1 MPPILMW
8 VLVVVAAAVC
18 GALGY
23 YFGGENRK
31 RTAEAKIGSAE
42 EEAKRI
48 VNDAIKAA
56 EQKRK
61 ETIIEAKDEAFKLK
75 ADADK
80 EIKDRRAEIS
90 RQERRMD
97 QKEEALDK
105 RTAAM
110 ERKEEDL
117 KKRGELVEAR
127 LDELEQLKLRQT
139 EKLETIAAM
148 TQEDARAVL
157 LKNIDD
163 ELTHEKAMKIS
174 AYQANMKD
182 ECDAIARELVGQ
194 AIARCAADAT
204 SEATVSVVPLPSDEM
219 KGRIIGREGRNIR
232 ALETATGC
240 DLIID
245 DTPEAITLSS
255 FDQTRREV
263 ARMALERLIADG
275 RIHPARI
282 EETVDKCRRELE
294 IQMKREG
301 EKAVMDLGI
310 HSLHPDLVKLIGRL
324 KYRTS
329 YGQNVLSHSLEVAWL
344 AGLMAGELGVNV
356 QLARRAGLLHDIGK
370 ALDHEIEG
378 SHVQIGVDICKK
390 YRENPQIIHAIEAH
404 HGDVEPKTVLAFII
418 MAADA
423 ISAARPGARRENME
437 SYIKRL
443 ETLEALCNGFEGVE
457 SSYAVQAGRE
467 VRILVQPD
475 KVGDDQVILLARRA
489 GLLHDIG
496 KALDHEIE
504 GSHVQIGVAICRKY
518 KENTQIIHAI
528 EAHHGDVEPKTPLA
542 FIIQACDAISA
553 ARPGARRENVESY
566 VKRLEN
572 LEEISSSFEGVEQ
585 AFAVQAG
592 REVRIMVKPDVI
604 SDDQVI
610 LLARQIAKKIED
622 TLDYP
627 GQIKVNVI
635 RESRAIEYAK

>member
-1 MPPILMW
+1 MSPILTV
-8 VLVVVAAAVC
+8 VLVLVAAAVA
-18 GALGY
+18 GALGFY
-23 YFGGENRK
+23 LGGENR
-31 RTAEAKIGSAE
+31 
-42 EEAKRI
+42 
-48 VNDAIKAA
+48 NDAIKTA

-75 ADADK
+75 SDADK
-80 EIKDRRAEIS
+80 EIKDRRAEIT
-90 RQERRMD
+90 RQERRID

-105 RTAAM
+105 RTAQM

-117 KKRGELVEAR
+117 KRRSETVEAR

-148 TQEDARAVL
+148 SKEDARAVL
-157 LKNIDD
+157 LKQVDD

-182 ECDAIARELVGQ
+182 ECDNLARELIGQ

-301 EKAVMDLGI
+301 DKAVMELGI

-329 YGQNVLSHSLEVAWL
+329 FGQNVLSHSLEVAWL

-390 YRENPQIIHAIEAH
+390 YRENPQVIHAIEAH
-404 HGDVEPKTVLAFII
+404 HGDVEPKTTLAFII

-475 KVGDDQVILLARRA
+475 KVSDDEVILLAR
-489 GLLHDIG
+489 
-496 KALDHEIE
+496 
-504 GSHVQIGVAICRKY
+504 
-518 KENTQIIHAI
+518 
-528 EAHHGDVEPKTPLA
+528 
-542 FIIQACDAISA
+542 
-553 ARPGARRENVESY
+553 NV
-566 VKRLEN
+566 
-572 LEEISSSFEGVEQ
+572 
-585 AFAVQAG
+585 
-592 REVRIMVKPDVI
+592 
-604 SDDQVI
+604 
-610 LLARQIAKKIED
+610 AKKIENE
-622 TLDYP
+622 LDYP
-627 GQIKVNVI
+627 GQIKVSVI
-635 RESRAIEYAK
+635 RESRATEYAK

>member
-1 MPPILMW
+1 MQPIIVVVL
-8 VLVVVAAAVC
+8 VLVVAAVV
-18 GALGY
+18 GALCFY
-23 YFGGENRK
+23 LGGENRK
-31 RTAEAKIGSAE
+31 RTAEAKLGSAE

-75 ADADK
+75 SEADK
-80 EIKDRRAEIS
+80 EIKDRRAEVT

-105 RTAAM
+105 RTAAL
-110 ERKEEDL
+110 ERKEEEL
-117 KKRGELVEAR
+117 KRRSETVEAR

-148 TQEDARAVL
+148 TKEDARAVL
-157 LKNIDD
+157 LKQVDD

-182 ECDAIARELVGQ
+182 ECDQIARDLVGQ

-329 YGQNVLSHSLEVAWL
+329 FGQNVLNHSIEVAWL

-356 QLARRAGLLHDIGK
+356 QMARRAGLLHDIGK

-390 YRENPQIIHAIEAH
+390 YRENAQIIHAVEAH
-404 HGDVEPKTVLAFII
+404 HGDVEPKTTLAFII

-475 KVGDDQVILLARRA
+475 KV
-489 GLLHDIG
+489 
-496 KALDHEIE
+496 
-504 GSHVQIGVAICRKY
+504 
-518 KENTQIIHAI
+518 
-528 EAHHGDVEPKTPLA
+528 
-542 FIIQACDAISA
+542 
-553 ARPGARRENVESY
+553 
-566 VKRLEN
+566 
-572 LEEISSSFEGVEQ
+572 
-585 AFAVQAG
+585 
-592 REVRIMVKPDVI
+592 
-604 SDDQVI
+604 SDDQVV
-610 LLARQIAKKIED
+610 LLARNVAKKIESE
-622 TLDYP
+622 LDYP
-627 GQIKVNVI
+627 GQIKVSVI
-635 RESRAIEYAK
+635 RESRATEYAK

>member
-1 MPPILMW
+1 MVPIIALVVA
-8 VLVVVAAAVC
+8 VLVAIAV
-18 GALGY
+18 GVALG
-23 YFGGENRK
+23 FVLGEQHRK
-31 RTAEAKIGSAE
+31 RTAEAKLGSAE

-48 VNDAIKAA
+48 VNDAIKSA

-75 ADADK
+75 SEADK
-80 EIKDRRAEIS
+80 EIKERRAEIT
-90 RQERRMD
+90 RQERRVD

-105 RTAAM
+105 RTAAI

-117 KKRGELVEAR
+117 KKRSELVEAR

-139 EKLETIAAM
+139 EKLETIAGM
-148 TQEDARAVL
+148 SQEDARAVL
-157 LKNIDD
+157 LQRLDE
-163 ELTHEKAMKIS
+163 ELTHEKAMRIS
-174 AYQANMKD
+174 AYQSNLKD
-182 ECDAIARELVGQ
+182 ECDNMAREMVSQ

-204 SEATVSVVPLPSDEM
+204 SEATVSVVPLPNDEM

-263 ARMALERLIADG
+263 ARMVLERLIADG

-294 IQMKREG
+294 LTMKREG

-324 KYRTS
+324 RFRSS
-329 YGQNVLSHSLEVAWL
+329 YGQNVLNHSLEVAWL

-356 QLARRAGLLHDIGK
+356 AMARRAGLLHDIGK

-390 YRENPQIIHAIEAH
+390 YRENPAIIHAVEAH
-404 HGDVEPKTVLAFII
+404 HGDVEPKTPLAFII

-423 ISAARPGARRENME
+423 ISASRPGARRENME

-443 ETLEALCNGFEGVE
+443 ETLEALCNGFDGVE

-475 KVGDDQVILLARRA
+475 KIADDQVVLLARS
-489 GLLHDIG
+489 I
-496 KALDHEIE
+496 
-504 GSHVQIGVAICRKY
+504 
-518 KENTQIIHAI
+518 
-528 EAHHGDVEPKTPLA
+528 
-542 FIIQACDAISA
+542 
-553 ARPGARRENVESY
+553 AR
-566 VKRLEN
+566 
-572 LEEISSSFEGVEQ
+572 
-585 AFAVQAG
+585 
-592 REVRIMVKPDVI
+592 
-604 SDDQVI
+604 
-610 LLARQIAKKIED
+610 KIED
-622 TLDYP
+622 ELDYP
-627 GQIKVNVI
+627 GQIKVSVI
-635 RESRAIEYAK
+635 RESRATEYAK

>member
-1 MPPILMW
+1 MSPILTV
-8 VLVVVAAAVC
+8 VLVLVAAAVA
-18 GALGY
+18 GALGFY
-23 YFGGENRK
+23 LGGENRK

-75 ADADK
+75 SDADK
-80 EIKDRRAEIS
+80 EIKDRRAEIT
-90 RQERRMD
+90 RQERRID

-105 RTAAM
+105 RTAQM

-117 KKRGELVEAR
+117 KRRSETVEAR

-148 TQEDARAVL
+148 SKEDARAVL
-157 LKNIDD
+157 LKQVDD

-182 ECDAIARELVGQ
+182 ECDNLARELIGQ

-204 SEATVSVVPLPSDEM
+204 SEATVSVVPLPSDEI

-301 EKAVMDLGI
+301 DKAVMELGI

-329 YGQNVLSHSLEVAWL
+329 FGQNVLSHSLEVAWL
-344 AGLMAGELGVNV
+344 AGLMASELGVNV

-390 YRENPQIIHAIEAH
+390 YRENPQVIHAIEAH
-404 HGDVEPKTVLAFII
+404 HGDVEPKTTLAFII

-475 KVGDDQVILLARRA
+475 KVSDDEVILLAR
-489 GLLHDIG
+489 
-496 KALDHEIE
+496 
-504 GSHVQIGVAICRKY
+504 
-518 KENTQIIHAI
+518 
-528 EAHHGDVEPKTPLA
+528 
-542 FIIQACDAISA
+542 
-553 ARPGARRENVESY
+553 NV
-566 VKRLEN
+566 
-572 LEEISSSFEGVEQ
+572 
-585 AFAVQAG
+585 
-592 REVRIMVKPDVI
+592 
-604 SDDQVI
+604 
-610 LLARQIAKKIED
+610 AKKIENE
-622 TLDYP
+622 LDYP
-627 GQIKVNVI
+627 GQIKVSVI
-635 RESRAIEYAK
+635 RESRATEYAK

>member
-1 MPPILMW
+1 M
-8 VLVVVAAAVC
+8 
-18 GALGY
+18 
-23 YFGGENRK
+23 
-31 RTAEAKIGSAE
+31 
-42 EEAKRI
+42 
-48 VNDAIKAA
+48 NDAIKAA

-75 ADADK
+75 SDADK
-80 EIKDRRAEIS
+80 EIKDRRAEIT
-90 RQERRMD
+90 RQERRID

-105 RTAAM
+105 RTAQM

-117 KKRGELVEAR
+117 KRRSETVEAR

-148 TQEDARAVL
+148 SKEDARAVL
-157 LKNIDD
+157 LKQVDD

-182 ECDAIARELVGQ
+182 ECDNLARELIGQ

-232 ALETATGC
+232 AFETATGC

-301 EKAVMDLGI
+301 DKAVMELGI

-329 YGQNVLSHSLEVAWL
+329 FGQNVLSHSLEVAWL

-356 QLARRAGLLHDIGK
+356 QRARRAGLLHDIGK

-390 YRENPQIIHAIEAH
+390 YRENPQVIHAIEAH
-404 HGDVEPKTVLAFII
+404 HGDVEPKTTLAFII

-475 KVGDDQVILLARRA
+475 KVSDDEVILLAR
-489 GLLHDIG
+489 
-496 KALDHEIE
+496 
-504 GSHVQIGVAICRKY
+504 
-518 KENTQIIHAI
+518 
-528 EAHHGDVEPKTPLA
+528 
-542 FIIQACDAISA
+542 
-553 ARPGARRENVESY
+553 NV
-566 VKRLEN
+566 
-572 LEEISSSFEGVEQ
+572 
-585 AFAVQAG
+585 
-592 REVRIMVKPDVI
+592 
-604 SDDQVI
+604 
-610 LLARQIAKKIED
+610 AKKIENE
-622 TLDYP
+622 LDYP
-627 GQIKVNVI
+627 GQIKVSVI
-635 RESRAIEYAK
+635 RESRATEYAK

>member
-1 MPPILMW
+1 MSPILTV
-8 VLVVVAAAVC
+8 VLVLVAAVAA
-18 GALGY
+18 GALGFY
-23 YFGGENRK
+23 LGGENRK

-75 ADADK
+75 SDADK

-90 RQERRMD
+90 RQERRID

-105 RTAAM
+105 RTTQM

-117 KKRGELVEAR
+117 KRRSETVEAR

-148 TQEDARAVL
+148 SKEDARAVL
-157 LKNIDD
+157 LKQVDD

-182 ECDAIARELVGQ
+182 ECDNLARELVGQ

-301 EKAVMDLGI
+301 DKAIMELGI

-329 YGQNVLSHSLEVAWL
+329 FGQNVLSHSLEVAWL

-378 SHVQIGVDICKK
+378 SHVQIGVDICRK
-390 YRENPQIIHAIEAH
+390 YKENTQVIHAIEAH
-404 HGDVEPKTVLAFII
+404 HGDVEPKTTLAFII

-475 KVGDDQVILLARRA
+475 KVSDDEVILLAR
-489 GLLHDIG
+489 
-496 KALDHEIE
+496 
-504 GSHVQIGVAICRKY
+504 
-518 KENTQIIHAI
+518 
-528 EAHHGDVEPKTPLA
+528 
-542 FIIQACDAISA
+542 
-553 ARPGARRENVESY
+553 NV
-566 VKRLEN
+566 
-572 LEEISSSFEGVEQ
+572 
-585 AFAVQAG
+585 
-592 REVRIMVKPDVI
+592 
-604 SDDQVI
+604 
-610 LLARQIAKKIED
+610 AKKIENE
-622 TLDYP
+622 LDYP
-627 GQIKVNVI
+627 GQIKVSVI
-635 RESRAIEYAK
+635 RESRATEYAK

>member
-1 MPPILMW
+1 MLPPIVVVVL
-8 VLVVVAAAVC
+8 VLVVAAIV
-18 GALGY
+18 GALCFY
-23 YFGGENRK
+23 LGGENRK
-31 RTAEAKIGSAE
+31 RTAEAKLGSAE

-61 ETIIEAKDEAFKLK
+61 ETIIEAKDEAFRLK
-75 ADADK
+75 SEADK
-80 EIKDRRAEIS
+80 EIKDRRAEVT

-105 RTAAM
+105 RTAAL
-110 ERKEEDL
+110 ERKEEEL
-117 KKRGELVEAR
+117 KRRSETVEAR

-148 TQEDARAVL
+148 TKEDARAVL
-157 LKNIDD
+157 LKQVDD

-182 ECDAIARELVGQ
+182 ECDQIARDLVGQ

-282 EETVDKCRRELE
+282 EETVEKCRRELE

-344 AGLMAGELGVNV
+344 AGLMAGELGINV
-356 QLARRAGLLHDIGK
+356 QMARRAGLLHDIGK

-390 YRENPQIIHAIEAH
+390 YRENPQIIHAVEAH
-404 HGDVEPKTVLAFII
+404 HGDVEPKTTLAFII

-475 KVGDDQVILLARRA
+475 KV
-489 GLLHDIG
+489 
-496 KALDHEIE
+496 
-504 GSHVQIGVAICRKY
+504 
-518 KENTQIIHAI
+518 
-528 EAHHGDVEPKTPLA
+528 
-542 FIIQACDAISA
+542 
-553 ARPGARRENVESY
+553 
-566 VKRLEN
+566 
-572 LEEISSSFEGVEQ
+572 
-585 AFAVQAG
+585 
-592 REVRIMVKPDVI
+592 
-604 SDDQVI
+604 SDDQVV
-610 LLARQIAKKIED
+610 LLARNVAKKIESE
-622 TLDYP
+622 LDYP
-627 GQIKVNVI
+627 GQIKVSVI
-635 RESRAIEYAK
+635 RESRATEYAK

>member
-1 MPPILMW
+1 MVPII
-8 VLVVVAAAVC
+8 VLVVVVVVAVAAA
-18 GALGY
+18 ALCFYLGWQY
-23 YFGGENRK
+23 RK

-48 VNDAIKAA
+48 VNDAIKSA

-75 ADADK
+75 SEADK
-80 EIKDRRAEIS
+80 EIKDRRAEVT
-90 RQERRMD
+90 RQERRID
-97 QKEEALDK
+97 QKEEQLDK
-105 RTAAM
+105 RTATL

-117 KKRGELVEAR
+117 KKRTELVEAR

-139 EKLETIAAM
+139 EKLETIAGM
-148 TQEDARAVL
+148 SQEDARAVL
-157 LKNIDD
+157 LQRLDE
-163 ELTHEKAMKIS
+163 ELTHEKAMRIS
-174 AYQANMKD
+174 AYQANLKD
-182 ECDAIARELVGQ
+182 ECDNMARSMVSQ

-204 SEATVSVVPLPSDEM
+204 SEATVSVVPLPNDEM

-255 FDQTRREV
+255 FDQTRREI

-294 IQMKREG
+294 LQMKREG

-356 QLARRAGLLHDIGK
+356 QQARRAGLLHDIGK

-390 YRENPQIIHAIEAH
+390 YRENPAIIHAVEAH
-404 HGDVEPKTVLAFII
+404 HGDVEPKTPLAFII

-423 ISAARPGARRENME
+423 ISASRPGARRENME

-443 ETLEALCNGFEGVE
+443 ETLEALCNGFDGVE

-475 KVGDDQVILLARRA
+475 KV
-489 GLLHDIG
+489 
-496 KALDHEIE
+496 
-504 GSHVQIGVAICRKY
+504 
-518 KENTQIIHAI
+518 
-528 EAHHGDVEPKTPLA
+528 
-542 FIIQACDAISA
+542 
-553 ARPGARRENVESY
+553 
-566 VKRLEN
+566 
-572 LEEISSSFEGVEQ
+572 
-585 AFAVQAG
+585 
-592 REVRIMVKPDVI
+592 
-604 SDDQVI
+604 SDDQVV
-610 LLARQIAKKIED
+610 LLARSIAKKIED
-622 TLDYP
+622 ELDYP
-627 GQIKVNVI
+627 GQIKISVI
-635 RESRAIEYAK
+635 RESRATEYAK

>member
-1 MPPILMW
+1 MSPILIV
-8 VLVVVAAAVC
+8 VLVLVAAAVA
-18 GALGY
+18 GALGFY
-23 YFGGENRK
+23 LGGENRK

-42 EEAKRI
+42 DKAKRI

-75 ADADK
+75 SDADK
-80 EIKDRRAEIS
+80 EIKDRRAEIT
-90 RQERRMD
+90 RQERRID

-105 RTAAM
+105 RTTQM

-117 KKRGELVEAR
+117 KRRTETVEAR

-148 TQEDARAVL
+148 SKEDARAVL
-157 LKNIDD
+157 LKQVDD

-182 ECDAIARELVGQ
+182 ECDNLARELIGQ

-301 EKAVMDLGI
+301 DKAVMELGI

-329 YGQNVLSHSLEVAWL
+329 FGQNVLSHSLEVAWL

-390 YRENPQIIHAIEAH
+390 YRENPQVIHAIEAH
-404 HGDVEPKTVLAFII
+404 HGDVEPKTTLAFII

-475 KVGDDQVILLARRA
+475 KVSDDEVILLAR
-489 GLLHDIG
+489 
-496 KALDHEIE
+496 
-504 GSHVQIGVAICRKY
+504 
-518 KENTQIIHAI
+518 
-528 EAHHGDVEPKTPLA
+528 
-542 FIIQACDAISA
+542 
-553 ARPGARRENVESY
+553 NV
-566 VKRLEN
+566 
-572 LEEISSSFEGVEQ
+572 
-585 AFAVQAG
+585 
-592 REVRIMVKPDVI
+592 
-604 SDDQVI
+604 
-610 LLARQIAKKIED
+610 AKKIENE
-622 TLDYP
+622 LDYP
-627 GQIKVNVI
+627 GQIKVSVI
-635 RESRAIEYAK
+635 RESRATEYAK

>member
-1 MPPILMW
+1 MSPILTL
-8 VLVVVAAAVC
+8 VLVLVAAAVA
-18 GALGY
+18 GALGFY
-23 YFGGENRK
+23 LGGENRK

-48 VNDAIKAA
+48 VNDAIKTA

-75 ADADK
+75 SDADK
-80 EIKDRRAEIS
+80 EIKDRRAEIT
-90 RQERRMD
+90 RQERRID

-105 RTAAM
+105 RTAQM

-117 KKRGELVEAR
+117 KRRSETVEAR

-148 TQEDARAVL
+148 SKEDARAVL
-157 LKNIDD
+157 LKQVDD

-182 ECDAIARELVGQ
+182 ECDNLARELIGQ

-263 ARMALERLIADG
+263 ARMALERLITDG

-301 EKAVMDLGI
+301 DKAVMELGI

-329 YGQNVLSHSLEVAWL
+329 FGQNVLSHSLEVAWL

-390 YRENPQIIHAIEAH
+390 YRENPQVIHAIEAH
-404 HGDVEPKTVLAFII
+404 HGDVEPKTTLAFII

-475 KVGDDQVILLARRA
+475 KVSDDEVILLAR
-489 GLLHDIG
+489 
-496 KALDHEIE
+496 
-504 GSHVQIGVAICRKY
+504 
-518 KENTQIIHAI
+518 
-528 EAHHGDVEPKTPLA
+528 
-542 FIIQACDAISA
+542 
-553 ARPGARRENVESY
+553 NV
-566 VKRLEN
+566 
-572 LEEISSSFEGVEQ
+572 
-585 AFAVQAG
+585 
-592 REVRIMVKPDVI
+592 
-604 SDDQVI
+604 
-610 LLARQIAKKIED
+610 AKKIENE
-622 TLDYP
+622 LDYP
-627 GQIKVNVI
+627 GQIKVSVI
-635 RESRAIEYAK
+635 RESRATEYAK

>member
-1 MPPILMW
+1 MSPILTV
-8 VLVVVAAAVC
+8 VLVLVAAAVA
-18 GALGY
+18 GALGFY
-23 YFGGENRK
+23 LGGENRK

-75 ADADK
+75 SDADK
-80 EIKDRRAEIS
+80 EIKDRRAEIT
-90 RQERRMD
+90 RQERRID
-97 QKEEALDK
+97 QKEEALDR
-105 RTAAM
+105 RTAQM

-117 KKRGELVEAR
+117 KRRSETVEAR

-148 TQEDARAVL
+148 SKEDARAVL
-157 LKNIDD
+157 LKQVDD

-182 ECDAIARELVGQ
+182 ECDNLARELIGQ

-301 EKAVMDLGI
+301 DKAVMELGI

-329 YGQNVLSHSLEVAWL
+329 FGQNVLSHSLEVAWL

-390 YRENPQIIHAIEAH
+390 YRENPQVIHAIEAH
-404 HGDVEPKTVLAFII
+404 HGDVEPKTTLAFII

-475 KVGDDQVILLARRA
+475 KVSDDEVILLAR
-489 GLLHDIG
+489 
-496 KALDHEIE
+496 
-504 GSHVQIGVAICRKY
+504 
-518 KENTQIIHAI
+518 
-528 EAHHGDVEPKTPLA
+528 
-542 FIIQACDAISA
+542 
-553 ARPGARRENVESY
+553 NV
-566 VKRLEN
+566 
-572 LEEISSSFEGVEQ
+572 
-585 AFAVQAG
+585 
-592 REVRIMVKPDVI
+592 
-604 SDDQVI
+604 
-610 LLARQIAKKIED
+610 AKKIENE
-622 TLDYP
+622 LDYP
-627 GQIKVNVI
+627 GQIKVSVI
-635 RESRAIEYAK
+635 RESRATEYAK

>member
-1 MPPILMW
+1 MSPILTV
-8 VLVVVAAAVC
+8 VLVLVAAAVA
-18 GALGY
+18 GALGFY
-23 YFGGENRK
+23 LGGENRK

-75 ADADK
+75 SDADK
-80 EIKDRRAEIS
+80 EIKDRRAEIT
-90 RQERRMD
+90 RQERRID

-105 RTAAM
+105 RTAQM

-117 KKRGELVEAR
+117 KRRSETVEAR

-148 TQEDARAVL
+148 SKEDARAVL
-157 LKNIDD
+157 LKQVDD

-182 ECDAIARELVGQ
+182 ECDNLARELIGQ

-301 EKAVMDLGI
+301 DKAVMELGI

-329 YGQNVLSHSLEVAWL
+329 FGQNVLSHSLEVAWL
-344 AGLMAGELGVNV
+344 VGLMAGELGVNV

-390 YRENPQIIHAIEAH
+390 YRENPQVIHAIEAH
-404 HGDVEPKTVLAFII
+404 HGDVEPKTTLAFII

-475 KVGDDQVILLARRA
+475 KVSDDEVILLAR
-489 GLLHDIG
+489 
-496 KALDHEIE
+496 
-504 GSHVQIGVAICRKY
+504 
-518 KENTQIIHAI
+518 
-528 EAHHGDVEPKTPLA
+528 
-542 FIIQACDAISA
+542 
-553 ARPGARRENVESY
+553 NV
-566 VKRLEN
+566 
-572 LEEISSSFEGVEQ
+572 
-585 AFAVQAG
+585 
-592 REVRIMVKPDVI
+592 
-604 SDDQVI
+604 
-610 LLARQIAKKIED
+610 AKKIENE
-622 TLDYP
+622 LDYP
-627 GQIKVNVI
+627 GQIKVSVI
-635 RESRAIEYAK
+635 RESRATEYAK

>member
-1 MPPILMW
+1 MSPILIV
-8 VLVVVAAAVC
+8 VLVLVAAAVA
-18 GALGY
+18 GALGFY
-23 YFGGENRK
+23 LGGENRK

-42 EEAKRI
+42 DEAKRI

-75 ADADK
+75 SDADK
-80 EIKDRRAEIS
+80 EIKDRRAEIT
-90 RQERRMD
+90 RQERRID

-105 RTAAM
+105 RTTQM

-117 KKRGELVEAR
+117 KRRTETVEAR

-148 TQEDARAVL
+148 SKEDARAVL
-157 LKNIDD
+157 LKQVDD

-182 ECDAIARELVGQ
+182 ECDNLARELIGQ

-301 EKAVMDLGI
+301 DKAVMELGV

-329 YGQNVLSHSLEVAWL
+329 FGQNVLSHSLEVAWL

-390 YRENPQIIHAIEAH
+390 YRENPQVIHAIEAH
-404 HGDVEPKTVLAFII
+404 HGDVEPKPTLAFII

-475 KVGDDQVILLARRA
+475 KVGDDEVILLAR
-489 GLLHDIG
+489 
-496 KALDHEIE
+496 
-504 GSHVQIGVAICRKY
+504 
-518 KENTQIIHAI
+518 
-528 EAHHGDVEPKTPLA
+528 
-542 FIIQACDAISA
+542 
-553 ARPGARRENVESY
+553 NV
-566 VKRLEN
+566 
-572 LEEISSSFEGVEQ
+572 
-585 AFAVQAG
+585 
-592 REVRIMVKPDVI
+592 
-604 SDDQVI
+604 
-610 LLARQIAKKIED
+610 AKKIENE
-622 TLDYP
+622 LDYP
-627 GQIKVNVI
+627 GQIKVSVI
-635 RESRAIEYAK
+635 RESRATEYAK

>member
-1 MPPILMW
+1 MSLIITVLL
-8 VLVVVAAAVC
+8 VLVAAVC
-18 GALGY
+18 GALGFY
-23 YFGGENRK
+23 LGGENRK

-42 EEAKRI
+42 DEAKRI
-48 VNDAIKAA
+48 VNDAIKTA
-56 EQKRK
+56 EAKRK
-61 ETIIEAKDEAFKLK
+61 ETIVEAKDEAFKLK
-75 ADADK
+75 SEADK
-80 EIKDRRAEIS
+80 EIKDRRAEIT

-105 RTAAM
+105 RSAAM

-117 KKRGELVEAR
+117 KRRTETVEAR
-127 LDELEQLKLRQT
+127 LDELEQLKIRQT

-148 TQEDARAVL
+148 SQEDARAVL
-157 LKNIDD
+157 LKQVDD

-182 ECDAIARELVGQ
+182 ECDNIARELVGQ

-301 EKAVMDLGI
+301 DKAVMDLGI

-390 YRENPQIIHAIEAH
+390 YRENPQVIHAIEAH
-404 HGDVEPKTVLAFII
+404 HGDVEPKTTLAFII

-475 KVGDDQVILLARRA
+475 KV
-489 GLLHDIG
+489 
-496 KALDHEIE
+496 
-504 GSHVQIGVAICRKY
+504 
-518 KENTQIIHAI
+518 
-528 EAHHGDVEPKTPLA
+528 
-542 FIIQACDAISA
+542 
-553 ARPGARRENVESY
+553 
-566 VKRLEN
+566 
-572 LEEISSSFEGVEQ
+572 
-585 AFAVQAG
+585 
-592 REVRIMVKPDVI
+592 

-610 LLARQIAKKIED
+610 LLARNVAKKIENE
-622 TLDYP
+622 LDYP
-627 GQIKVNVI
+627 GQIKVSVI
-635 RESRAIEYAK
+635 RESRATEYAK

>member
-1 MPPILMW
+1 MVPII
-8 VLVVVAAAVC
+8 VLVVVVVVAVAAA
-18 GALGY
+18 ALCFYLGWQY
-23 YFGGENRK
+23 RK

-48 VNDAIKAA
+48 VNDAIKSA

-75 ADADK
+75 SEADK
-80 EIKDRRAEIS
+80 EIKDRRAEVT
-90 RQERRMD
+90 RQERRID
-97 QKEEALDK
+97 QKEEQLDK
-105 RTAAM
+105 RTATL

-117 KKRGELVEAR
+117 KKRTELVEAR

-139 EKLETIAAM
+139 EKLETIAGMSQA
-148 TQEDARAVL
+148 DARAVL
-157 LKNIDD
+157 LQRLDE
-163 ELTHEKAMKIS
+163 ELTHEKAMRIS
-174 AYQANMKD
+174 AYQANLKD
-182 ECDAIARELVGQ
+182 ECDNMARSMVSQ

-204 SEATVSVVPLPSDEM
+204 SEATVSVVPLPNDEM

-294 IQMKREG
+294 LTMKREG

-310 HSLHPDLVKLIGRL
+310 HNLHPDLVKLIGRL
-324 KYRTS
+324 KFRSS
-329 YGQNVLSHSLEVAWL
+329 YGQNVLSHSMEVAWL

-356 QLARRAGLLHDIGK
+356 NMARRAGLLHDIGK

-390 YRENPQIIHAIEAH
+390 YRENPAIIHAVEAH
-404 HGDVEPKTVLAFII
+404 HGDVEPKTPLAFII

-423 ISAARPGARRENME
+423 ISASRPGARRENME

-443 ETLEALCNGFEGVE
+443 ETLEALCNGFDGVE

-475 KVGDDQVILLARRA
+475 KV
-489 GLLHDIG
+489 
-496 KALDHEIE
+496 
-504 GSHVQIGVAICRKY
+504 
-518 KENTQIIHAI
+518 
-528 EAHHGDVEPKTPLA
+528 
-542 FIIQACDAISA
+542 
-553 ARPGARRENVESY
+553 
-566 VKRLEN
+566 
-572 LEEISSSFEGVEQ
+572 
-585 AFAVQAG
+585 
-592 REVRIMVKPDVI
+592 
-604 SDDQVI
+604 SDDQVV
-610 LLARQIAKKIED
+610 LLARSIAKKIED
-622 TLDYP
+622 ELDYP
-627 GQIKVNVI
+627 GQIKISVI
-635 RESRAIEYAK
+635 RESRATEYAK

>member
-1 MPPILMW
+1 MSLIITML
-8 VLVVVAAAVC
+8 LVFVAAVC
-18 GALGY
+18 GALGFY
-23 YFGGENRK
+23 LGGENRK

-42 EEAKRI
+42 DEAKRI
-48 VNDAIKAA
+48 VNDAIKTA
-56 EQKRK
+56 EAKRK
-61 ETIIEAKDEAFKLK
+61 ETIVEAKDEAFKLK
-75 ADADK
+75 SEADK
-80 EIKDRRAEIS
+80 EIKDRRAEIT

-105 RTAAM
+105 RSAAM

-117 KKRGELVEAR
+117 KRRTETVEAR
-127 LDELEQLKLRQT
+127 LDELEQLKMRQT

-148 TQEDARAVL
+148 SQEDARAVL
-157 LKNIDD
+157 LKQVDD

-182 ECDAIARELVGQ
+182 ECDNIARELVGQ

-301 EKAVMDLGI
+301 DKAVMDLGI

-390 YRENPQIIHAIEAH
+390 YRENPQVIHAIEAH
-404 HGDVEPKTVLAFII
+404 HGDVEPKTTLAFII

-475 KVGDDQVILLARRA
+475 KV
-489 GLLHDIG
+489 
-496 KALDHEIE
+496 
-504 GSHVQIGVAICRKY
+504 
-518 KENTQIIHAI
+518 
-528 EAHHGDVEPKTPLA
+528 
-542 FIIQACDAISA
+542 
-553 ARPGARRENVESY
+553 
-566 VKRLEN
+566 
-572 LEEISSSFEGVEQ
+572 
-585 AFAVQAG
+585 
-592 REVRIMVKPDVI
+592 

-610 LLARQIAKKIED
+610 LLARNVAKKIENE
-622 TLDYP
+622 LDYP
-627 GQIKVNVI
+627 GQIKVSVI
-635 RESRAIEYAK
+635 RESRATEYAK

>member
-1 MPPILMW
+1 MHPILVV
-8 VLVVVAAAVC
+8 VLVLVAAAVS
-18 GALGY
+18 GAICFYL
-23 YFGGENRK
+23 GGENRK
-31 RTAEAKIGSAE
+31 RTAEAKLGSAE

-48 VNDAIKAA
+48 VNDAIKSA

-61 ETIIEAKDEAFKLK
+61 ETIIEAKDEAFRLK
-75 ADADK
+75 AEADK
-80 EIKDRRAEIS
+80 EIKDRRAEVS

-117 KKRGELVEAR
+117 KRRTETVEAR
-127 LDELEQLKLRQT
+127 LDELEQLKMRQT

-148 TQEDARAVL
+148 SKEDARAVL
-157 LKNIDD
+157 LKQVDD

-182 ECDAIARELVGQ
+182 ECDQIARDLVGQ

-204 SEATVSVVPLPSDEM
+204 GEATVSVVPLPNDEM

-282 EETVDKCRRELE
+282 EETVEKCRRELE

-301 EKAVMDLGI
+301 DKAVMDLGV

-329 YGQNVLSHSLEVAWL
+329 FGQNVLSHSIEVAWL
-344 AGLMAGELGVNV
+344 AGLMAGELGINV

-390 YRENPQIIHAIEAH
+390 YRENAQVIHAIEAH
-404 HGDVEPKTVLAFII
+404 HGDVEPKTTLAFII

-475 KVGDDQVILLARRA
+475 KVGDDQVILLAR
-489 GLLHDIG
+489 
-496 KALDHEIE
+496 
-504 GSHVQIGVAICRKY
+504 
-518 KENTQIIHAI
+518 
-528 EAHHGDVEPKTPLA
+528 
-542 FIIQACDAISA
+542 
-553 ARPGARRENVESY
+553 NV
-566 VKRLEN
+566 
-572 LEEISSSFEGVEQ
+572 
-585 AFAVQAG
+585 
-592 REVRIMVKPDVI
+592 
-604 SDDQVI
+604 
-610 LLARQIAKKIED
+610 AKKIENE
-622 TLDYP
+622 LDYP
-627 GQIKVNVI
+627 GQIKVSVI
-635 RESRAIEYAK
+635 RESRATEYAK

>member
-1 MPPILMW
+1 MSPILIV
-8 VLVVVAAAVC
+8 VLVLVAAAVA
-18 GALGY
+18 GALGFY
-23 YFGGENRK
+23 LGGENRK

-42 EEAKRI
+42 DEAKRI

-75 ADADK
+75 SDADK
-80 EIKDRRAEIS
+80 EIKDRRAEIT
-90 RQERRMD
+90 RQERRID

-105 RTAAM
+105 RTTQM

-117 KKRGELVEAR
+117 KRRTETVEAR

-148 TQEDARAVL
+148 SKEDARAVL
-157 LKNIDD
+157 LKQVDD

-182 ECDAIARELVGQ
+182 ECDNLARELIGQ

-301 EKAVMDLGI
+301 DKAVMELGV

-329 YGQNVLSHSLEVAWL
+329 FGQNVLSHSLEVAWL

-378 SHVQIGVDICKK
+378 SHVQIGVDLCKK
-390 YRENPQIIHAIEAH
+390 YRENPQVIHAIEAH
-404 HGDVEPKTVLAFII
+404 HGDVEPKTTLAFII

-475 KVGDDQVILLARRA
+475 KVGDDEVILLAR
-489 GLLHDIG
+489 
-496 KALDHEIE
+496 
-504 GSHVQIGVAICRKY
+504 
-518 KENTQIIHAI
+518 
-528 EAHHGDVEPKTPLA
+528 
-542 FIIQACDAISA
+542 
-553 ARPGARRENVESY
+553 NV
-566 VKRLEN
+566 
-572 LEEISSSFEGVEQ
+572 
-585 AFAVQAG
+585 
-592 REVRIMVKPDVI
+592 
-604 SDDQVI
+604 
-610 LLARQIAKKIED
+610 AKKIENE
-622 TLDYP
+622 LDYP
-627 GQIKVNVI
+627 GQIKVSVI
-635 RESRAIEYAK
+635 RESRATEYAK

>member
-1 MPPILMW
+1 MSPILTV
-8 VLVVVAAAVC
+8 VLVLVAAAGA
-18 GALGY
+18 GALGFY
-23 YFGGENRK
+23 LGGENRK

-75 ADADK
+75 SDADK
-80 EIKDRRAEIS
+80 EIKDRRAEIT
-90 RQERRMD
+90 RQERRID

-105 RTAAM
+105 RTAQM

-117 KKRGELVEAR
+117 KRRSETVEAR

-148 TQEDARAVL
+148 SKEDARAVL
-157 LKNIDD
+157 LKQVDD

-182 ECDAIARELVGQ
+182 ECDNLARELIGQ

-301 EKAVMDLGI
+301 DKAVMELGI

-329 YGQNVLSHSLEVAWL
+329 FGQNVLSHSLEVAWL

-390 YRENPQIIHAIEAH
+390 YRENPQVIHAIEAH
-404 HGDVEPKTVLAFII
+404 HGDVEPKTTLAFII

-475 KVGDDQVILLARRA
+475 KVSDDEVILLAR
-489 GLLHDIG
+489 
-496 KALDHEIE
+496 
-504 GSHVQIGVAICRKY
+504 
-518 KENTQIIHAI
+518 
-528 EAHHGDVEPKTPLA
+528 
-542 FIIQACDAISA
+542 
-553 ARPGARRENVESY
+553 NV
-566 VKRLEN
+566 
-572 LEEISSSFEGVEQ
+572 
-585 AFAVQAG
+585 
-592 REVRIMVKPDVI
+592 
-604 SDDQVI
+604 
-610 LLARQIAKKIED
+610 AKKIENE
-622 TLDYP
+622 LDYP
-627 GQIKVNVI
+627 GQIKVSVI
-635 RESRAIEYAK
+635 RESRATEYAK

>member
-1 MPPILMW
+1 MSPILTV
-8 VLVVVAAAVC
+8 VLVLVAAVAA
-18 GALGY
+18 GALGFY
-23 YFGGENRK
+23 LGGENRK

-75 ADADK
+75 SDADK

-90 RQERRMD
+90 RQERRID

-105 RTAAM
+105 RTTQM

-117 KKRGELVEAR
+117 KRRSETVEAR

-148 TQEDARAVL
+148 SKEDARAVL
-157 LKNIDD
+157 LKQVDD

-182 ECDAIARELVGQ
+182 ECDNLARELVGQ

-255 FDQTRREV
+255 FDQPRREV

-301 EKAVMDLGI
+301 DKAIMELGI

-329 YGQNVLSHSLEVAWL
+329 FGQNVLSHSLEVAWL

-390 YRENPQIIHAIEAH
+390 YRENPQVIHAIEAH
-404 HGDVEPKTVLAFII
+404 HGDVEPKTTLAFII

-475 KVGDDQVILLARRA
+475 KVSDDEVILLAR
-489 GLLHDIG
+489 
-496 KALDHEIE
+496 
-504 GSHVQIGVAICRKY
+504 
-518 KENTQIIHAI
+518 
-528 EAHHGDVEPKTPLA
+528 
-542 FIIQACDAISA
+542 
-553 ARPGARRENVESY
+553 NV
-566 VKRLEN
+566 
-572 LEEISSSFEGVEQ
+572 
-585 AFAVQAG
+585 
-592 REVRIMVKPDVI
+592 
-604 SDDQVI
+604 
-610 LLARQIAKKIED
+610 AKKIENE
-622 TLDYP
+622 LDYP
-627 GQIKVNVI
+627 GQIKVSVI
-635 RESRAIEYAK
+635 RESRATEYAK